1 MNVLRLVQR
10 WPSQIRSPAQA
21 LLMARQPSMIGTS
34 LRVAERRCF
43 SSEVTAPARVPL
55 RARLRSFLMGFSVA
69 AAVASYA
76 VVVKVQW
83 FAEEMNFIVA
93 EAAGRQANI
102 ERRLAAL
109 EKR

>member
-55 RARLRSFLMGFSVA
+55 RARLRSFLLGFSVA
-69 AAVASYA
+69 TALASYA
-76 VVVKVQW
+76 IVVKVHW
-83 FAEEMNFIVA
+83 TAEELNSVVR
-93 EAAGRQANI
+93 EAAGKQASI
-102 ERRLAAL
+102 EKRLAAL